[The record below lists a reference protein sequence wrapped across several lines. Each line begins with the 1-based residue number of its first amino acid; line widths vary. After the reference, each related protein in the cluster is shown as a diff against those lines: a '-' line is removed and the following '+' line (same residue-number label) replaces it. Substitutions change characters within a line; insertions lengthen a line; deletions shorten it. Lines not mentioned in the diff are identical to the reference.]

1 MRHYLFRRFLLLAPV
16 LVGVTL
22 VVFLLMHLAPGDPAL
37 LIAGQNAPPEVYQ
50 RIKQTLG
57 LDRPLYEQYF
67 LFLGRLAQGD
77 LGRSI
82 IMGDRV
88 FDLITRALSV
98 TLGLAVAGLAIS
110 YLLGVPVGIV
120 SAVRM
125 YSAADQLSMV
135 GALVFVSVPPFWLG
149 LILMYVFGLRLGW
162 FPISGYGSLAHDVLP
177 AITLGLGGAALVARM
192 TRSSILEVVRQDYI
206 RTARAK
212 GLAEKVVIYK
222 HTLRNALIPLISLLG
237 LRLGWTVGGAVTLE
251 MVFSRPGMGRLLI
264 NSILARD
271 YPVVQ
276 GVLLI
281 LGLAVMLGNLLA
293 DLLYAVADPRIRY
306 R

>member
-1 MRHYLFRRFLLLAPV
+1 
-16 LVGVTL
+16 
-22 VVFLLMHLAPGDPAL
+22 L

-149 LILMYVFGLRLGW
+149 LILMYVSGLRLGW

-212 GLAEKVVIYK
+212 GLGEKVVIYK

-276 GVLLI
+276 GVLLV